1 MASKENQEQDLLQ
14 RILSSVFFR
23 SSLGKAGRISRNSA
37 SLLNLLRN
45 VLHKTQE
52 LGMGGVFDLIRV
64 KITTMGSLLKSYAS
78 GEYRDVELK
87 NLVIM
92 IASLVYFLLPLDLL
106 PDILPILGYADDV
119 ALLTFVLKTVSEEI
133 EKYEL
138 WKINK
143 DLN

>member
-1 MASKENQEQDLLQ
+1 
-14 RILSSVFFR
+14 
-23 SSLGKAGRISRNSA
+23 
-37 SLLNLLRN
+37 
-45 VLHKTQE
+45 
-52 LGMGGVFDLIRV
+52 MGGVFDLIRV